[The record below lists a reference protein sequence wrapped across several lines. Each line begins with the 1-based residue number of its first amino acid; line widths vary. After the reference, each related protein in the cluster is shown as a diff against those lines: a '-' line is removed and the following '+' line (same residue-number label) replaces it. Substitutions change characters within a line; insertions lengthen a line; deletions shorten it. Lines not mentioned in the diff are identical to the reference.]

1 MLKTK
6 KRRQAQLDDSQDDV
20 ENSGDEP
27 LSDAG
32 TDVLPQVLGSKSARP
47 KPRAP
52 KRTKRVSRPKYP
64 PVNCPLID
72 ISPSQSSN
80 STQPQE
86 RRGTIQGSYS
96 PQVQTSE
103 DIFAQD
109 LHQNAYTPNE
119 RTSHGPA
126 ASQQMSTLNQGYD
139 FQSGSE
145 SVKVFNGDS
154 SIVSSDSEG
163 LAAIGCEYN

>member
-6 KRRQAQLDDSQDDV
+6 KRRQAQLEDSQDYV

-27 LSDAG
+27 LSDG
-32 TDVLPQVLGSKSARP
+32 ETEVLPQALGSKSARP
-47 KPRAP
+47 NPRAP
-52 KRTKRVSRPKYP
+52 KRTKRVSRSKYP
-64 PVNCPLID
+64 PVNCPMID
-72 ISPSQSSN
+72 ISPSQSSK
-80 STQPQE
+80 STQHQE
-86 RRGTIQGSYS
+86 RRGTVQGSYS

-103 DIFAQD
+103 DSFAQD

-119 RTSHGPA
+119 RTSHGLT

-145 SVKVFNGDS
+145 SMKVFNGDN
-154 SIVSSDSEG
+154 SIASSDNEG
-163 LAAIGCEYN
+163 LGAIGCEYN